1 MPHKQRMKKTTSAKT
16 AQVGTESRPTST
28 EEPRTQVQHTT
39 GETEQE
45 TAAASA
51 ISKGKDQRE
60 LRMRKGTSMRKR
72 VQPELQNP
80 ATTETDSESESERE
94 PDSLEKSDED
104 GEEDESSSENTKKTL
119 RQIMHKLN
127 ALKVIKS
134 NQKVIKEKIINMEA
148 MFDKMTKKQE
158 KMEKKIT
165 DLEVKVEEM
174 DGRMKKMEDDNDAWT
189 SERKQLVGKIDKLEN
204 FSRRNNIKIVGLK
217 EGTEGEDPINFFQK
231 WIPEKLEMG
240 EETSIEIERV
250 HRALRPRS
258 QDDQNPRSILIRC
271 LRKDFEGG
279 CLRC

>member
-1 MPHKQRMKKTTSAKT
+1 MPHKQRTKKITTAKT

-28 EEPRTQVQHTT
+28 EEPRTQEQHTT
-39 GETEQE
+39 GETEKE

-60 LRMRKGTSMRKR
+60 LRKRKGTSMRKR
-72 VQPELQNP
+72 EQLELQNP
-80 ATTETDSESESERE
+80 AMTETDSESESERE

-119 RQIMHKLN
+119 RQIMHKLEKLN

-134 NQKVIKEKIINMEA
+134 NQKVIKEKITNMEA

-165 DLEVKVEEM
+165 DLDVKMEEM
-174 DGRMKKMEDDNDAWT
+174 DGRMKKMEDGNDAWT

-204 FSRRNNIKIVGLK
+204 FSRHNNIKIVGLK
-217 EGTEGEDPINFFQK
+217 EGTEGEDPIKFFQK

-240 EETSIEIERV
+240 KETLIEIERV

-258 QDDQNPRSILIRC
+258 QDDQIC
-271 LRKDFEGG
+271 DQF
-279 CLRC
+279 

>member
-1 MPHKQRMKKTTSAKT
+1 
-16 AQVGTESRPTST
+16 
-28 EEPRTQVQHTT
+28 
-39 GETEQE
+39 
-45 TAAASA
+45 
-51 ISKGKDQRE
+51 
-60 LRMRKGTSMRKR
+60 MRKR
-72 VQPELQNP
+72 EQLELQNP

-94 PDSLEKSDED
+94 PDSLEKSDKD
-104 GEEDESSSENTKKTL
+104 GEEEEDESSSENTKKAL
-119 RQIMHKLN
+119 RQIMHKFGKLE
-127 ALKVIKS
+127 KVIKI
-134 NQKVIKEKIINMEA
+134 NQKVIKEKITNMEA
-148 MFDKMTKKQE
+148 MIDKMTKKQE

-165 DLEVKVEEM
+165 DLDVKMEEM

-240 EETSIEIERV
+240 EETLIEIERV

-271 LRKDFEGG
+271 LRYQDKEKI
-279 CLRC
+279 LRAAAQGAKRRKGPLMIAEKPVLFYPDSVSYCWLAFGQIGARG

>member
-1 MPHKQRMKKTTSAKT
+1 MKKTTSAKT
-16 AQVGTESRPTST
+16 AQVGTESRPIST

-39 GETEQE
+39 GETEKE

-60 LRMRKGTSMRKR
+60 LRKRKGTSMRKR

-94 PDSLEKSDED
+94 SDSLEKSDED
-104 GEEDESSSENTKKTL
+104 GEEEEDESSSENTKKTL
-119 RQIMHKLN
+119 RQIMHKLEKLN
-127 ALKVIKS
+127 ALKVIK
-134 NQKVIKEKIINMEA
+134 EKITKMEA

-189 SERKQLVGKIDKLEN
+189 SERKQLVGKIEKTKKKSQSLVGNGNNTLEL
-204 FSRRNNIKIVGLK
+204 LK
-217 EGTEGEDPINFFQK
+217 QNTWMCPMSTQ
-231 WIPEKLEMG
+231 
-240 EETSIEIERV
+240 
-250 HRALRPRS
+250 HRFITG
-258 QDDQNPRSILIRC
+258 QC
-271 LRKDFEGG
+271 LWNVD
-279 CLRC
+279 